1 MYSSWERP
9 REILLN
15 GKCLDSACWKITNR
29 MDMHTK
35 NHYPIYTMIL
45 THIIGSK
52 LFGHLYEAI
61 IGSLTSAMQQHL

>member
-1 MYSSWERP
+1 
-9 REILLN
+9 
-15 GKCLDSACWKITNR
+15 
-29 MDMHTK
+29 
-35 NHYPIYTMIL
+35 MIL